1 MKDADT
7 IVLPRLTSAE
17 VDIEDPWGEG
27 HDVGPQPAADPVRW
41 RVAAWLVP
49 ALLTVAL
56 CLVRAGVPAPPTDDA
71 RAWGIA
77 GSALMRWWA
86 EVLGTQGSAVRAVS
100 MVAVTAAA
108 ALVGLLAAR
117 LFTPRV
123 GLLAGVIFALLPT
136 STRYAQEVQP
146 YALTVF
152 AAVLATFLLVLAV
165 DRPTFGRFAG
175 YGAAVLLL
183 GLSHGLALLLLAGHG
198 WTVLAFRRGVAGR
211 WSAVALLAALP
222 AAAALGL
229 FGGPPGG
236 PIARGSKLTPDVLA
250 ATPRE
255 LFGVTA
261 LGLVL
266 LGLALFSLPL
276 RRSAAVY
283 TAWAVVP
290 PLGLL
295 LVAQA
300 TPIWGPEVL
309 LFTLPAWATLGAV
322 ALARVR
328 ARWCAV
334 ALVAIAVLGAPAQLA
349 RPAPEALEQVTGDI
363 TRIIQ
368 LWTRPVDG
376 ETPHGARPTSDGE

>member
-7 IVLPRLTSAE
+7 IVLPRLTSTE
-17 VDIEDPWGEG
+17 VDVEDPWGEG
-27 HDVGPQPAADPVRW
+27 HDLAPQPVADPVRW

-49 ALLTVAL
+49 ALLTAAL
-56 CLVRAGVPAPPTDDA
+56 CLVRAGAPASPTEDA
-71 RAWGIA
+71 PAWGIA

-86 EVLGTQGSAVRAVS
+86 EVPGAPGPAVRAVS

-136 STRYAQEVQP
+136 STRYVQEVQP

-165 DRPTFGRFAG
+165 DRPSFGRFAG
-175 YGAAVLLL
+175 YGAAVLVL

-198 WTVLAFRRGVAGR
+198 WTVFAFRRGVAGR
-211 WSAVALLAALP
+211 WSAVALLGALP
-222 AAAALGL
+222 TAAALGL
-229 FGGPPGG
+229 FGGQPGA
-236 PIARGSKLTPDVLA
+236 PFVRGSKLTPDVLA
-250 ATPRE
+250 AAPRE

-261 LGLVL
+261 LGIVL
-266 LGLALFSLPL
+266 LVLALFSLPL

-300 TPIWGPEVL
+300 TPIWLPEVL

-328 ARWCAV
+328 ARWCAL

-349 RPAPEALEQVTGDI
+349 RPAPEGLEQVTGDLA
-363 TRIIQ
+363 RIIQ
-368 LWTRPVDG
+368 LWTGG
-376 ETPHGARPTSDGE
+376 ETPHGARAVSAGD

>member
-7 IVLPRLTSAE
+7 IVLPRLPATE
-17 VDIEDPWGEG
+17 VDVEDPWGEG
-27 HDVGPQPAADPVRW
+27 HDVAPQPAIDPVRW

-49 ALLTVAL
+49 ALVTVAL
-56 CLVRAGVPAPPTDDA
+56 CLVRAGAPAPPTEDA
-71 RAWGIA
+71 PAWGTA

-86 EVLGTQGSAVRAVS
+86 EVLGTPGPAVRAVS

-108 ALVGLLAAR
+108 ALVGLFAAR
-117 LFTPRV
+117 LFAPRV

-165 DRPTFGRFAG
+165 DRPTIGRFAG

-198 WTVLAFRRGVAGR
+198 WTVFAFRRGVAGR
-211 WSAVALLAALP
+211 WSAVALLGALP
-222 AAAALGL
+222 AAAALAL
-229 FGGPPGG
+229 FGGQRGAQ
-236 PIARGSKLTPDVLA
+236 IARGSDPTLDVLA
-250 ATPRE
+250 ATARE

-261 LGLVL
+261 LGIVL
-266 LGLALFSLPL
+266 LALALFSLPL
-276 RRSAAVY
+276 RRATAVY

-290 PLGLL
+290 PLALL

-300 TPIWGPEVL
+300 TPIWRPQLL

-328 ARWCAV
+328 GRWCVV
-334 ALVAIAVLGAPAQLA
+334 ALVAIAVLGAPAQVA
-349 RPAPEALEQVTGDI
+349 WPALDGREQGTGDLVK
-363 TRIIQ
+363 IIQ
-368 LWTRPVDG
+368 LWTRSVGG
-376 ETPHGARPTSDGE
+376 ETPQRARPGSADQ

>member
-1 MKDADT
+1 
-7 IVLPRLTSAE
+7 
-17 VDIEDPWGEG
+17 
-27 HDVGPQPAADPVRW
+27 
-41 RVAAWLVP
+41 
-49 ALLTVAL
+49 
-56 CLVRAGVPAPPTDDA
+56 
-71 RAWGIA
+71 
-77 GSALMRWWA
+77 MRWWA
-86 EVLGTQGSAVRAVS
+86 EVLGAPGPAVRAVS
-100 MVAVTAAA
+100 MVAIIGAA

-123 GLLAGVIFALLPT
+123 GLLAGVIFALVPT

-175 YGAAVLLL
+175 YGASVLLL

-198 WTVLAFRRGVAGR
+198 WTVFAFRRGVAGR
-211 WSAVALLAALP
+211 WSTVALLGALP
-222 AAAALGL
+222 TAAALGL
-229 FGGPPGG
+229 FGGQPGA

-250 ATPRE
+250 AAPRE

-261 LGLVL
+261 LGIVL
-266 LGLALFSLPL
+266 LVLALFSLPL

-300 TPIWGPEVL
+300 TPIWLPEVL

-322 ALARVR
+322 ALTRVR
-328 ARWCAV
+328 ARWCAL

-349 RPAPEALEQVTGDI
+349 RPALEGHERATGDLA
-363 TRIIQ
+363 RFIQ
-368 LWTRPVDG
+368 LWTGPAGG
-376 ETPHGARPTSDGE
+376 ETPHGARPAPAGGRERPAEEGSWGI

>member
-7 IVLPRLTSAE
+7 IVLPRLASTE
-17 VDIEDPWGEG
+17 VDVEDPWGES
-27 HDVGPQPAADPVRW
+27 HDVAPRPAPDPVRW

-56 CLVRAGVPAPPTDDA
+56 YLVRAGAPAPSTEDA
-71 RAWGIA
+71 PAWGSA
-77 GSALMRWWA
+77 GSALMRWSA
-86 EVLGTQGSAVRAVS
+86 EVLGTPGPAVRAVS
-100 MVAVTAAA
+100 MVAITAAA

-175 YGAAVLLL
+175 YGASVLLL

-198 WTVLAFRRGVAGR
+198 WTVFAFRRGVAGR
-211 WSAVALLAALP
+211 WSAVALLGALP

-229 FGGPPGG
+229 FGGQPGV

-261 LGLVL
+261 LGVVL

-283 TAWAVVP
+283 TAWALVP

-349 RPAPEALEQVTGDI
+349 RPAPEGHEQATGDLA
-363 TRIIQ
+363 RIIQ
-368 LWTRPVDG
+368 LWTRPAGG
-376 ETPHGARPTSDGE
+376 EPPHGTRPAPAGE

>member
-7 IVLPRLTSAE
+7 IVLPRLTSTE
-17 VDIEDPWGEG
+17 VDVEDPWGEG
-27 HDVGPQPAADPVRW
+27 HDVAPQPPTDPVRW

-56 CLVRAGVPAPPTDDA
+56 CLVRAGAPAPPTGGA
-71 RAWGIA
+71 PAWGVA

-86 EVLGTQGSAVRAVS
+86 EVLGAPGPAARAVS
-100 MVAVTAAA
+100 MVAVAAAA

-136 STRYAQEVQP
+136 STRYAQEAQP

-165 DRPTFGRFAG
+165 DRPTFGRFAA
-175 YGAAVLLL
+175 YGAAVLVL

-211 WSAVALLAALP
+211 WSAVALLGALP

-229 FGGPPGG
+229 FGGRPDV

-261 LGLVL
+261 LGIVL

-309 LFTLPAWATLGAV
+309 LFTLPAWATLGAI

-349 RPAPEALEQVTGDI
+349 RPAPEGLEQVTGDI
-363 TRIIQ
+363 ARIIQ
-368 LWTRPVDG
+368 LWTRPVGG
-376 ETPHGARPTSDGE
+376 ETPHGARPASDPE

>member
-7 IVLPRLTSAE
+7 IVLPRLASTE
-17 VDIEDPWGEG
+17 VDVEDPWGEDHAMVTQATTDTG
-27 HDVGPQPAADPVRW
+27 RW
-41 RVAAWLVP
+41 RVTAWLVP

-56 CLVRAGVPAPPTDDA
+56 CLLRAGAAAPPGGGTP
-71 RAWGIA
+71 GLA
-77 GSALMRWWA
+77 GSPLLRWWA
-86 EVLGTQGSAVRAVS
+86 EALGAPGPAVRVVS
-100 MVAVTAAA
+100 TVAVTAAA

-152 AAVLATFLLVLAV
+152 AAVLATLLLVRAV
-165 DRPTFGRFAG
+165 DRPTVGRFAG

-198 WTVLAFRRGVAGR
+198 WSMFVFRRGVVGR
-211 WSAVALLAALP
+211 WSAVAILGALP
-222 AAAALGL
+222 AAVTLGL
-229 FGGPPGG
+229 PGG
-236 PIARGSKLTPDVLA
+236 VVGGGIARGSEPTLDVLA
-250 ATPRE
+250 ATPRN

-261 LGLVL
+261 LGVVL
-266 LGLALFSLPL
+266 AGLALFSLPL
-276 RRSAAVY
+276 RRSAALY

-300 TPIWGPEVL
+300 RPVWVPEVL

-328 ARWCAV
+328 VRWCAV

-349 RPAPEALEQVTGDI
+349 RSTPGGRERATGDL
-363 TRIIQ
+363 TRVVH
-368 LWTRPVDG
+368 LWTRPADG
-376 ETPHGARPTSDGE
+376 ATAREAHPAGG

>member
-7 IVLPRLTSAE
+7 IVLPRLASTE
-17 VDIEDPWGEG
+17 VDVEDPWGEG
-27 HDVGPQPAADPVRW
+27 HDVAPQPATHPVRW

-56 CLVRAGVPAPPTDDA
+56 CLVRAGAPVPPTEDA
-71 RAWGIA
+71 PTWGIA

-86 EVLGTQGSAVRAVS
+86 EFLGTPGPAVRAVS
-100 MVAVTAAA
+100 MVAITAAA

-198 WTVLAFRRGVAGR
+198 WTVFAFRRGVAGR
-211 WSAVALLAALP
+211 WSAVALLGALP

-229 FGGPPGG
+229 FGGQPGA
-236 PIARGSKLTPDVLA
+236 PIAGSKLTPDVLA

-261 LGLVL
+261 LGIVL

-300 TPIWGPEVL
+300 TPIWLPEVL

-349 RPAPEALEQVTGDI
+349 RPAPEGREQATGDLA
-363 TRIIQ
+363 RIIQ
-368 LWTRPVDG
+368 LWTRPAGG
-376 ETPHGARPTSDGE
+376 ETPHGARPAPAGE

>member
-7 IVLPRLTSAE
+7 IVLPRLASTE
-17 VDIEDPWGEG
+17 VDVEDPWGEDHAIVTQATTDTG
-27 HDVGPQPAADPVRW
+27 RW
-41 RVAAWLVP
+41 RVTAWLVP

-56 CLVRAGVPAPPTDDA
+56 CLLRAGVATPPGGGTP
-71 RAWGIA
+71 GLA
-77 GSALMRWWA
+77 GSPLLRWWA
-86 EVLGTQGSAVRAVS
+86 EVLGASGPAIRVVS
-100 MVAVTAAA
+100 TVAVTAAA

-136 STRYAQEVQP
+136 STRYAQEIQP

-152 AAVLATFLLVLAV
+152 AAVLATLLLVRAV
-165 DRPTFGRFAG
+165 DRPTVGRFAG

-198 WTVLAFRRGVAGR
+198 WSMFVFRRGVVGR
-211 WSAVALLAALP
+211 WSAVAILGALP
-222 AAAALGL
+222 AAVALGL
-229 FGGPPGG
+229 PSGVVGGG
-236 PIARGSKLTPDVLA
+236 IARGSEPTLDVLA
-250 ATPRE
+250 ATPRN

-261 LGLVL
+261 LGVVL
-266 LGLALFSLPL
+266 AGLALFSLPL
-276 RRSAAVY
+276 RRSAALY

-300 TPIWGPEVL
+300 TPVWVPEVL

-349 RPAPEALEQVTGDI
+349 RSTPGGRERATGDL
-363 TRIIQ
+363 TRVVH
-368 LWTRPVDG
+368 LWTRPADG
-376 ETPHGARPTSDGE
+376 ATAREAHPAGG

>member
-7 IVLPRLTSAE
+7 IVLPRLTATE
-17 VDIEDPWGEG
+17 VDVEDPWGEG
-27 HDVGPQPAADPVRW
+27 HDVAPQPATDPVRW

-56 CLVRAGVPAPPTDDA
+56 CLVRAGTSAPPTDGTPA
-71 RAWGIA
+71 RGFA
-77 GSALMRWWA
+77 GSALMRWCG
-86 EVLGTQGSAVRAVS
+86 EVLGTPGPAVRVVS
-100 MVAVTAAA
+100 IVAVTAAA

-146 YALTVF
+146 YALTVL

-165 DRPTFGRFAG
+165 DRPNVGRFAG
-175 YGAAVLLL
+175 YGASVLLL

-198 WTVLAFRRGVAGR
+198 WTVLAFRRGIAGR
-211 WSAVALLAALP
+211 WSAVALLGALP

-229 FGGPPGG
+229 FGGQPDA

-261 LGLVL
+261 LGVVL

-276 RRSAAVY
+276 RRSSAVY

-300 TPIWGPEVL
+300 TPIWASEVL

-334 ALVAIAVLGAPAQLA
+334 ALVAIAALGAPAQLA
-349 RPAPEALEQVTGDI
+349 RPAPEGHQRATGDLA
-363 TRIIQ
+363 RIIE
-368 LWTRPVDG
+368 LWTRSAGG
-376 ETPHGARPTSDGE
+376 ETPHGARPASAGE